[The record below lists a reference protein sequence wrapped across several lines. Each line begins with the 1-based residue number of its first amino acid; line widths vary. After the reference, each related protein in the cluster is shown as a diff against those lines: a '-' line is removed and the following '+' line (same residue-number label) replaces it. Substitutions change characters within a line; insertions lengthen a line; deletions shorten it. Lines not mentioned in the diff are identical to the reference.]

1 MTLKW
6 LSAVRLNKYGYLKK
20 SSYKERDDA
29 KVLIHALFVRRSIV
43 NKQVKLTDYD
53 SLQQCIDVNN
63 HAERLEIV
71 VPTGTYLTGPIDL
84 RANLTITLE
93 KGAVLKF
100 KDDPNLYP
108 PVWTRWE
115 GIECYAMHPLIFAQE
130 KNNITIQGEGVI
142 DGAGQAWWDKF
153 EQIKQE
159 DRTTPRYAYEKR
171 LAVLNTG
178 YREQTGGGGRRS
190 TQFLRPPLLQIWKC
204 QHFTLKGVTLRNS
217 PWWTFHM
224 VYSQDIRIENVHFNN
239 PADAINTDAMDI
251 DSSKDVTV
259 TGCLINVG
267 DDGVTLKSGSGP
279 SAQAI
284 GIPTENVRVSHCR
297 ILSSMGGIAIGSETA
312 AGVKNLT
319 VNDCVFTG
327 TQRAVRLKTRRGRG
341 GTIQGIHL
349 RNLKM
354 DRCWCPVALQMYFAS
369 EVGVDEVK
377 QILSLEPQPVTAQT
391 PHIQDVEI
399 EKIEATN
406 VRCVAAFIVGLPEA
420 KIKNVKIDDFK
431 WQLAAANDL
440 LPLDEAE
447 KTGGTIHVKQR
458 GINTINVSNL
468 YVNGHLFN

>member
-1 MTLKW
+1 M
-6 LSAVRLNKYGYLKK
+6 
-20 SSYKERDDA
+20 
-29 KVLIHALFVRRSIV
+29 
-43 NKQVKLTDYD
+43 
-53 SLQQCIDVNN
+53 DVNN
-63 HAERLEIV
+63 HVEQLEIV
-71 VPTGTYLTGPIDL
+71 VPAGTYLTGPLDL
-84 RANLTITLE
+84 RSNLTITLA
-93 KGAVLKF
+93 KGAVIKF
-100 KDDPNLYP
+100 KDDPSLYP
-108 PVWTRWE
+108 PVCTRWE

-130 KNNITIQGEGVI
+130 KNNITIQGAGVI

-171 LAVLNTG
+171 LAALNPG
-178 YREQTGGGGRRS
+178 YRNQTGGGGRRS

-204 QHFTLKGVTLRNS
+204 QHFTLKGITLRNS

-224 VYSQDIRIENVHFNN
+224 VYSQDIQIDNVQFKN

-251 DSSKDVTV
+251 DSSKNVTV
-259 TGCLINVG
+259 TGCLIDVG

-284 GIPTENVRVSHCR
+284 NIPTENVRVSHCH
-297 ILSSMGGIAIGSETA
+297 ILASMGGIAIGSETA

-319 VNDCVFTG
+319 VSDCIFEG

-349 RNLKM
+349 RHLQM

-369 EVGVDEVK
+369 EVGTDEAK

-399 EKIEATN
+399 DGIDASN

-420 KIKNVKIDDFK
+420 KIKNVKINDFK
-431 WQLAAANDL
+431 WQLAPTADL

-447 KTGGTIHVKQR
+447 KTGGTIHVGKR
-458 GINTINVSNL
+458 GINTLNVSDLN
-468 YVNGHLFN
+468 VNGHLFN